1 MAPMRFTRT
10 FEDLMVI
17 TPEWVLGAYVA
28 FGLAALGLRKIPAG
42 AVKDGLF
49 AGISLAAAFIVH
61 FAARDPRAAMIFC
74 VYLGL
79 VLGIYPLMRFCAART
94 TCFWLAFSSPIL
106 LLAAVRYLPTDWL
119 APFSPELQKVLKRNP
134 EFSLAPYFLGL
145 SYLAFRCSRMW
156 IDVRNGAPC
165 PTLLQFAGFAFFFPV
180 MSVGPIHRWQDH
192 REALK
197 NPVPFPIFVCV
208 QRIFIGLAKAVFLA
222 GLVGQLGYQGI
233 FFDGHKHT
241 PVDLGIAA
249 IAYYLYLYLNF
260 SGYCDLAIGLAGLAG
275 IPVPEDFRSPLL
287 ARNLKEFWN
296 RWHITLSEW
305 MRDLLFSPM
314 AKFLVARVGPQV
326 GPHAVAACI
335 MVVFLLIGIWH
346 GRGWTFL
353 FYGPLQGLGVTA
365 NHYSTLALKKYLSRD
380 QYLAYMAN
388 RWVEGTGIMLTF
400 LYVAATLFF
409 MANSPAQ
416 IQHILHVLR

>member
-1 MAPMRFTRT
+1 
-10 FEDLMVI
+10 MVI
-17 TPEWVLGAYVA
+17 TPEWVLGAYVV

-42 AVKDGLF
+42 AVKDGLL
-49 AGISLAAAFIVH
+49 AGIGLAAVFIVH
-61 FAARDPRAAMIFC
+61 FAARDPRAAMIFW

-79 VLGIYPLMRFCAART
+79 VLGIYPLMRFWAART

-208 QRIFIGLAKAVFLA
+208 QRIVIGLAKAVFLA

-241 PVDLGIAA
+241 PIDLGIAA

-275 IPVPEDFRSPLL
+275 IPVPENFRSPLL

-296 RWHITLSEW
+296 RWHITLSDW
-305 MRDLLFSPM
+305 MRDLVFSPL
-314 AKFLVARVGPQV
+314 AKALVGRVKPRYA
-326 GPHAVAACI
+326 PHVIAAI
-335 MVVFLLIGIWH
+335 ILVVFLLIGIWH
-346 GRGWTFL
+346 GKGWNFMI
-353 FYGPLQGLGVTA
+353 YGLLHGLGVA
-365 NHYSTLALKKYLSRD
+365 GNHYYTLFLKKHMSPIQFMAYL
-380 QYLAYMAN
+380 QHK
-388 RWVEGTGIMLTF
+388 GIEAVGVCITF
-400 LYVAATLFF
+400 LYTAATLLFF
-409 MANSPAQ
+409 ANDLPQ
-416 IQHILHVLR
+416 IKSILASLK